1 MEIHVEVPGGVE
13 ADVVLPDGTAR
24 TVPGGTHTFRT
35 AP

>member
-1 MEIHVEVPGGVE
+1 MEVPGGVE